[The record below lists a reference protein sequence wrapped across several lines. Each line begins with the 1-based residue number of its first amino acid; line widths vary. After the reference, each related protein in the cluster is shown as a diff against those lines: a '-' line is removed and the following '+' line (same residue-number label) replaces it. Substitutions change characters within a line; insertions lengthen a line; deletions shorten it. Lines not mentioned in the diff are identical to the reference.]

1 VRLLLVAGRVPPYA
15 CGTAGALCR
24 AAMRSLKARGHVVFL
39 LTAQGRRHQ
48 GGEGVF
54 PLLEPG
60 LDHGGDPLEQA
71 FEGGFFDRRRRFYTG
86 GRNRRVVRK
95 IIRDLQPDVVSPW
108 DLWGYSYAPAV
119 APLELGVPVVAV
131 QLEPWLTNAWLEGA
145 RVQASRPGASVR
157 DRLRRYVVKRLHA
170 RLIRRLHDAD
180 VPFLVPGPP
189 PSEWFRAWR
198 GVRFL
203 ALPEPGGGEG
213 PTWDAFVDALEGHY
227 RAALPRRAAA
237 PGGVPAVGSGA

>member
-1 VRLLLVAGRVPPYA
+1 
-15 CGTAGALCR
+15 
-24 AAMRSLKARGHVVFL
+24 
-39 LTAQGRRHQ
+39 
-48 GGEGVF
+48 
-54 PLLEPG
+54 
-60 LDHGGDPLEQA
+60 
-71 FEGGFFDRRRRFYTG
+71 
-86 GRNRRVVRK
+86 
-95 IIRDLQPDVVSPW
+95 
-108 DLWGYSYAPAV
+108 
-119 APLELGVPVVAV
+119 
-131 QLEPWLTNAWLEGA
+131 
-145 RVQASRPGASVR
+145 VR

-189 PSEWFRAWR
+189 PSEWFRAGR